1 MRLLPA
7 VLCAALLACC
17 SPGATPPPTRHG
29 MTAGPNATG
38 LLLGTSIDGEK
49 LVVGEGRLKGQAIVL
64 NYFTTW

>member
-49 LVVGEGRLKGQAIVL
+49 LVVGEGSL
-64 NYFTTW
+64 